1 MYITIEWNL
10 IQQVL
15 IINTSSSSS
24 VHTLALPIQIAL
36 IFTTHTQV
44 NCLVFNTSGNNI
56 TYKVENLKK
65 K

>member
-1 MYITIEWNL
+1 MYITIEWYL
-10 IQQVL
+10 IPQVL

-36 IFTTHTQV
+36 IFTNTQV
-44 NCLVFNTSGNNI
+44 NCRVFNTPGNKI

-65 K
+65 I